1 MELMKH
7 QRDLLDRLEKEDRSL
22 YGKVLWGGVGS
33 GKSIT
38 VLSYYLE
45 RDMVG
50 DIYVIT
56 TAKKRD
62 SLEWLRDAAKLGI
75 GSVEGATVAGKITV
89 DSWNNIK
96 KYVDVKDAFFIF
108 DEQRLIGSGAWVKS
122 FYKIAKNNAWV
133 VLSATPGD
141 TWLDYIPVFVANG
154 YYKNQTEF
162 KREHVIYAPFSRYP
176 KVLNYIH
183 INKLEKLKQ
192 EVLVEMPYMSMS
204 DRKHQDV
211 QTFYDV
217 EKFKTVSEKRWNV
230 FEDKPI
236 RNVSEL
242 FSVMRKVVYSD
253 PSRLEALLELM
264 EKHPKIIVF
273 YNFNYEL
280 EALRTLTECADGFDI
295 AEWNGHKKD
304 PLPKSNRWVYLVQYA
319 AGAEGWNCIET
330 DTMVF
335 YSLTYSYK
343 QYEQAQGRIDRLNS
357 PFSVLNYYSFMSNSL
372 VDRAVRRSLD
382 QKQSFNER
390 KWADDFLP
398 VFENYRDHYDEF

>member
-1 MELMKH
+1 MKLMRH
-7 QRDLLDRLEKEDRSL
+7 QRELLDRLEEEDRSL
-22 YGKVLWGGVGS
+22 YGKILWGGVGS

-45 RDMVG
+45 KDTIG

-62 SLEWLRDAAKLGI
+62 SLEWIRDAAKLGI
-75 GSVEGATVAGKITV
+75 GTEDGATVAGKITV
-89 DSWNNIK
+89 DSWNNIG
-96 KYVDVKDAFFIF
+96 KYVGIDGAFFIF

-122 FYKIAKNNAWV
+122 FYRIAKNNAWV
-133 VLSATPGD
+133 ILSATPGD

-162 KREHVIYAPFSRYP
+162 KREHVIYLPFSRYP
-176 KVLNYIH
+176 KVQRYVGKQ
-183 INKLEKLKQ
+183 KLEKLKR
-192 EVLVEMPYMSMS
+192 EVLVEMPYLSLS
-204 DRKHQDV
+204 ERIHKEV
-211 QTFYDV
+211 PVFYDR
-217 EKFKTVSEKRWNV
+217 ELFDRASKDRWNV
-230 FEDKPI
+230 FEDHPI

-242 FSVMRKVVYSD
+242 FAVSRKIVYTD
-253 PSRLEALLELM
+253 PSRLEALLTLM

-280 EALRTLTECADGFDI
+280 DILRTLNECADGFEI
-295 AEWNGHKKD
+295 AEWNGHKKE
-304 PLPKSNRWVYLVQYA
+304 PIPSGNRWVYLVQYA
-319 AGAEGWNCIET
+319 AGAEGWNCVET

-343 QYEQAQGRIDRLNS
+343 QYEQAQGRIDRLTT
-357 PFSVLNYYSFMSNSL
+357 PFHLLNYYSFVSNSF
-372 VDRAVRRSLD
+372 VDRAVKNSL
-382 QKQSFNER
+382 KEKKTFNEL

-398 VFENYRDHYDEF
+398 SFDHRSHYDEF